1 MKIIGLVAQGQGTNK
16 IFKNCCPST
25 LKLLVEL
32 EPGEPNH
39 NIHRVLWTD
48 GGGCGSNITTVGSN
62 AYADPLSTNFL
73 LTQGIQMEVTIDFC
87 PCFNTGIYT
96 YHLQII
102 TQTPS
107 STHDFYFDFE
117 GIDASTYDFIDKT
130 SAFFFDCLNDC
141 GRVQGLFTITNPSPL
156 EMPIQLIDTG
166 GCGFAFWRDF
176 SDGNGFVQTTS
187 LQFNIPGNSS
197 AIVGLSNPNCLVTS
211 ECDFNLDVDICSI
224 SLETIPITHE
234 QVECGDCSIHC
245 DSIQITS
252 VASNV
257 QILPDTNNV
266 NPDGI
271 SSQWNLFFGGPNINF
286 VYFPIFPIRYLS
298 VFPITTLGSA
308 ELIAFTTFPDWA
320 AAIPG
325 YPSTLPTNV
334 QVNHKFKFRNITTN
348 FVLSVYS
355 QLSQFPTS
363 FALGPANANTTFT
376 FTETIAALNFDLYY
390 RFDIQFPVGA
400 NTSSVVQ
407 IQSIEMEV
415 VTNVPV
421 LTPTNLDCSNLD
433 AYNET
438 AIGDEKFVVFS
449 FFYEKGF
456 KPGTRLYF
464 NPFMFSANACDE
476 TPLQGAINSIPAAA
490 WQGTVGAVPG
500 TIPALLYNNGNN
512 QIINNIKNYQVYF
525 EIINE
530 YEFQVQFQTFMLQD
544 INNWLGYANPNNVD
558 ALLKNDIN
566 NPNQLDNQ
574 AGNSVYN
581 LLKKFCA
588 YLKII
593 DPNIVVGQ
601 FPNGNSVYYE
611 CSTVKSVYFNARFWN
626 LGLNNNPS
634 EMQNP
639 TWLLERNSNPVN
651 DISIINPTDVTFT
664 LDYSN
669 PIDNAVVYVF
679 DASNN
684 NNTIQFLPNYGTA
697 PSWIRYTEPNPGTGF
712 GGVVQSPT
720 QVFTNIGGNT
730 YELKFRI
737 SNILNPNGD
746 YYIGVVASS
755 STDNMINSFLTKV
768 NLKTTPDVNDLC
780 CQPDIITYFKAYSHN
795 PSIFYNTQGFA
806 PTMDE
811 RISLFTSI
819 QPLNLQTCLENYGF
833 DPLTDNWLNY
843 LKKVTMRIYKRT
855 TDNVAFLGNVYT
867 YYMLREFTATRSQ
880 FGTYTLSD
888 PNYFTATETG
898 ITLDTECF
906 QRVASYNGVFDA
918 SKVYVSTLAEPF
930 NRQQWNPVAAAALIA
945 NNNMTWSWGDQD
957 IYFEQEFSFDFFGIF
972 PVSVPF
978 NLYNV
983 AVAHPIDY
991 ETNPQPFTQLMNP
1004 LEVYGVNNSGT
1015 TLLNTS
1021 VICNNSYDHLL
1032 VKVSFVNPADTG
1044 YLIAVFNDAN
1054 GNQFTLKEYESFPY
1068 NYFPQKTESPLYDV
1082 DVAFVGGEA
1091 FFKID
1096 LQGLPP
1102 GTYKFCGIK
1111 SKL

>member
-1 MKIIGLVAQGQGTNK
+1 MKIIGLVPQGQGTNK
-16 IFKNCCPST
+16 VFGGCCPAK
-25 LKLLVEL
+25 LRLLVEL
-32 EPGEPNH
+32 QPGEPTH
-39 NIHRVLWTD
+39 NIHRVLWND
-48 GGGCGSNITTVGSN
+48 PSCGSTIVSVGN
-62 AYADPLSTNFL
+62 NPYADPLSTNFS
-73 LTQGIQMEVTIDFC
+73 LTTGVQMEVEIDICPCQGIGTID
-87 PCFNTGIYT
+87 T

-102 TQTPS
+102 TQSPNT
-107 STHDFYFDFE
+107 THDFYFDFE
-117 GIDASTYDFIDKT
+117 GIDKNAYDFIDKT
-130 SAFFFDCLNDC
+130 SAYFFDCLNDC
-141 GRVQGLFTITNPSPL
+141 GRVQTLFTITNPSPIEL
-156 EMPIQLIDTG
+156 PVQLIDG
-166 GCGFAFWRDF
+166 GACGFAFWINLN
-176 SDGNGFVQTTS
+176 DGNGFVQTTS
-187 LQFNIPGNSS
+187 LAFNILGNSPAEV
-197 AIVGLSNPNCLVTS
+197 AISNPNCLVTS
-211 ECDFNLDVDICSI
+211 ECDFTLDVDLCTGGVTES
-224 SLETIPITHE
+224 IPITHE
-234 QVECGDCSIHC
+234 QVDCGDCSIHC
-245 DSIQITS
+245 DSIEITS

-257 QILPDTNNV
+257 QILQNSNQIDPALWTVGYISPDILFYLFPLPPVPYGDFRVINTLPIGDNV
-266 NPDGI
+266 DI
-271 SSQWNLFFGGPNINF
+271 L
-286 VYFPIFPIRYLS
+286 
-298 VFPITTLGSA
+298 T
-308 ELIAFTTFPDWA
+308 IADWA
-320 AAIPG
+320 SVIPG
-325 YPSTLPTNV
+325 YPSTLPSNV
-334 QVNHKFKFRNITTN
+334 EVKHTIKFRNITTPFN
-348 FVLSVYS
+348 LFVYS
-355 QLSQFPTS
+355 QQSQSPNS
-363 FALGPANANTTFT
+363 FVLGPSNAYSTFT
-376 FTETIAALNFDLYY
+376 FTETIPSLNNDPFYKVIL
-390 RFDIQFPVGA
+390 QFPAGTVAGNYVGI
-400 NTSSVVQ
+400 S
-407 IQSIEMEV
+407 SIEMEY
-415 VTNVPV
+415 TANVPV

-433 AYNET
+433 EYNET
-438 AIGDEKFVVFS
+438 AIGDEKFIIFN

-456 KPGTRLYF
+456 KYGTQLYF

-476 TPLQGAINSIPAAA
+476 TPLQGPVNSIPLAA
-490 WQGTVGAVPG
+490 WQGTVRSVPG
-500 TIPALLYNNGNN
+500 TIPALLYNNGAN

-581 LLKKFCA
+581 LIKKFCA
-588 YLKII
+588 YIKII

-601 FPNGNSVYYE
+601 FANGNSVYYE

-664 LDYSN
+664 LDYAN

-684 NNTIQFLPNYGTA
+684 NNNIQFLPNYATA

-720 QVFTNIGGNT
+720 QTFTNIGGNT

-746 YYIGVVASS
+746 YYIGVLASS
-755 STDNMINSFLTKV
+755 STDNMINSFLKKV
-768 NLKTTPDVNDLC
+768 DLKVTPDVGDLC
-780 CQPDIITYFKAYSHN
+780 CQPSFATAFTAYSHN
-795 PSIFYNTQGFA
+795 NPNQLYSVQGFT

-811 RISLFTSI
+811 RIGLFTSAE
-819 QPLNLQTCLENYGF
+819 PLSFQTCLENYGF

-855 TDNVAFLGNVYT
+855 TDNVAFLGNTYT

-888 PNYFTATETG
+888 PNYFTAVESG
-898 ITLDTECF
+898 INLTTNCY
-906 QRVASYNGVFDA
+906 QRVASYDGVFDA
-918 SKVYVSTLAEPF
+918 SKVYTSTLAEPF

-945 NNNMTWSWGDQD
+945 NNNMTWSWADQD
-957 IYFEQEFSFDFFGIF
+957 IYFEQEYSFDFFGIF

-978 NLYNV
+978 NMYNV
-983 AVAHPIDY
+983 VVAHPIDY

-1004 LEVYGVNNSGT
+1004 LEVYGVNNAGS
-1015 TLLNTS
+1015 TLLSTP

-1054 GNQFTLKEYESFPY
+1054 GNQFTLKEYESFVY
-1068 NYFPQKTESPLYDV
+1068 NKLPQKTESPLYDV

-1096 LQGLPP
+1096 LQGLPA